1 MVFNPSGDRRCRIQ
15 QLARST
21 PDNGDRNSVRSRC
34 FCAQSAIVNV
44 RWSLVTATMRSG
56 HFHLTALVV
65 HHPAAGA
72 LLGGQLRA
80 GEHTG
85 HCRCQACRQQQDQY
99 PELAQYSH
107 SSPAYLNPETQC
119 QGTTQTSVRRRA
131 RSQEQPRALTS
142 VPFVL
147 RSGSTHLR

>member
-15 QLARST
+15 QLGRSE
-21 PDNGDRNSVRSRC
+21 PDDGDRSSVRSRC
-34 FCAQSAIVNV
+34 FCRQSAIGNV
-44 RWSLVTATMRSG
+44 RRSLVAATMRSG
-56 HFHLTALVV
+56 HVHLTALVL
-65 HHPAAGA
+65 HHAAAGA

-107 SSPAYLNPETQC
+107 SSSSIPELRDRMPRYRSDIICSTAGTQSR
-119 QGTTQTSVRRRA
+119 GTACPHSVISCIDRD
-131 RSQEQPRALTS
+131 
-142 VPFVL
+142 
-147 RSGSTHLR
+147 